1 MAYLGDYL
9 GQLMSEITMARM
21 QADLEAVRI
30 AELYSSHPLLKNLP
44 IPHFRLPE
52 VELDVPVVI
61 QNMEEPV
68 KGESPRG
75 TTDIKVL
82 RKEFDGVL
90 SETLK
95 KEGIKL
101 NQEQLKSIKTLLD
114 KDSETFKQ
122 PQETANNVNYIAD
135 YFARTVTQA
144 INKMGIESDSRKTVN
159 LEIKLKTSGRL
170 KFQNLRTLPPR
181 LSVLVRTAE
190 VKEAGSKENITM
202 LRLKLGEEA
211 FEWSTIDTEEGPKDK
226 LVIE

>member
-61 QNMEEPV
+61 KNMEEPE

-75 TTDIKVL
+75 TTDVKVL
-82 RKEFDGVL
+82 RKEFDVLL

-95 KEGIKL
+95 GEGIKL
-101 NQEQLKSIKTLLD
+101 KQEQLNAIKNLLD
-114 KDSETFKQ
+114 KESEALLQ
-122 PQETANNVNYIAD
+122 PKETANNVNYIAD
-135 YFARTVTQA
+135 HFARTVTQA
-144 INKMGIESDSRKTVN
+144 IIRMGIELDRKKTAN
-159 LEIKLKTSGRL
+159 LEIKIKTAGRL
-170 KFQNLRTLPPR
+170 KFQNLRSLPPR

-190 VKEAGSKENITM
+190 VKEAGSKENITI

-211 FEWSTIDTEEGPKDK
+211 FEWSTIETENGPTDK

>member
-9 GQLMSEITMARM
+9 GQLISEITMARM

-44 IPHFRLPE
+44 IPHFRLPV

-61 QNMEEPV
+61 KNMEEPE
-68 KGESPRG
+68 KGESSRG

-82 RKEFDGVL
+82 RKEFDALL

-95 KEGIKL
+95 NEGIKL

-114 KDSETFKQ
+114 KESEALRQ
-122 PQETANNVNYIAD
+122 PQETANTVNYIAD
-135 YFARTVTQA
+135 HFARTVTRE
-144 INKMGIESDSRKTVN
+144 IIRMRIEPDRKKTAN
-159 LEIKLKTSGRL
+159 LEIKMKTAGRL
-170 KFQNLRTLPPR
+170 KFQNLRSLPPR

-226 LVIE
+226 LIIE